1 VPMTAAVCVI
11 AGWAS
16 ESARAMPKSI
26 TLTAPDG
33 VIMTLAGFTSR
44 WMIPWRWEKSSA
56 EHTSATTSQTRY
68 GSIGPPDL
76 TMSRSVR
83 PGTYSMTM

>member
-1 VPMTAAVCVI
+1 MPMTAAVCVI

-44 WMIPWRWEKSSA
+44 WMIP
-56 EHTSATTSQTRY
+56 
-68 GSIGPPDL
+68 
-76 TMSRSVR
+76 
-83 PGTYSMTM
+83 